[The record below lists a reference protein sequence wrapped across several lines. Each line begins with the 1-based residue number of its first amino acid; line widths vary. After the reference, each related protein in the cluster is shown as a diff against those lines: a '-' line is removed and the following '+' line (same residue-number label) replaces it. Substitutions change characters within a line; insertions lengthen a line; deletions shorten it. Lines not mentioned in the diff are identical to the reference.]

1 MSRVL
6 QRCKSFSRNSRIEVR
21 CSHMAPSVQHARTMV
36 DFPKGEAMVEWLE
49 DLPEK
54 VQAIEQKLD
63 ALGTSVDARF
73 DAVDARFDEVSAAF
87 VEQREYTDF
96 AFQELHSEMQS
107 GFGRIE
113 RKLDMV
119 IDRISSPP
127 RTS

>member
-1 MSRVL
+1 
-6 QRCKSFSRNSRIEVR
+6 
-21 CSHMAPSVQHARTMV
+21 MV
-36 DFPKGEAMVEWLE
+36 DSPKGEAMVERLE

-63 ALGTSVDARF
+63 ALTTSVDARF
-73 DAVDARFDEVSAAF
+73 DAVDARFDTVDARFDEVTAAF

-96 AFQELHSEMQS
+96 AFQQLRSEMQS

-119 IDRISSPP
+119 IDRISGPP
-127 RTS
+127 RAS

>member
-21 CSHMAPSVQHARTMV
+21 CSHTAPSVQHARTMV
-36 DFPKGEAMVEWLE
+36 DFPKGEAMVERLE
-49 DLPEK
+49 DLPER

-63 ALGTSVDARF
+63 ALATS
-73 DAVDARFDEVSAAF
+73 VDARFDEVSAAF

-96 AFQELHSEMQS
+96 AFQQLHSEMQS

>member
-1 MSRVL
+1 
-6 QRCKSFSRNSRIEVR
+6 
-21 CSHMAPSVQHARTMV
+21 MV
-36 DFPKGEAMVEWLE
+36 DSPKGEAMVERLE

-63 ALGTSVDARF
+63 ALTTSVDARF
-73 DAVDARFDEVSAAF
+73 DAVDARFDEVTAAF

-96 AFQELHSEMQS
+96 TFQQLRSEMQS

-119 IDRISSPP
+119 IDRISGPP
-127 RTS
+127 RAS